1 MDRLRIERNLG
12 LVSFLGRSVEDR
24 KRVESKISFL
34 FQNRI
39 QQVLDRKVMPYENPY
54 AESFF

>member
-39 QQVLDRKVMPYENPY
+39 QQVLDRNVMRYENPY

>member
-12 LVSFLGRSVEDR
+12 LVSSLGRSVGDR

-34 FQNRI
+34 FQNRN
-39 QQVLDRKVMPYENPY
+39 QQVWVRKVVRYENPY
-54 AESFF
+54 AESFY